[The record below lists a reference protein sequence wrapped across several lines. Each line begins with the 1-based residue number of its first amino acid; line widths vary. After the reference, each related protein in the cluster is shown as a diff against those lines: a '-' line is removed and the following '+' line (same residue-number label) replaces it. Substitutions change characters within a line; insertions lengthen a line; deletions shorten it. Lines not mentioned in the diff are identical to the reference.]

1 MKKFE
6 NVLIASDIDGT
17 LLFQNEIHPRNFE
30 KLRYFCENG
39 GHFALSTGRNHMD
52 IFAIMQNIGEYVNM
66 PCILCNGSYLY
77 DVEKG
82 EILNPQYVNG
92 EKLM

>member
-6 NVLIASDIDGT
+6 NILIASDIDGT

-39 GHFALSTGRNHMD
+39 GHFALATGRNHMD
-52 IFAIMQNIGEYVNM
+52 IFAIM
-66 PCILCNGSYLY
+66 
-77 DVEKG
+77 
-82 EILNPQYVNG
+82 
-92 EKLM
+92 